1 MGPGQ
6 IALLIPIVALCIPI
20 VAIVTE
26 HQRKVLELKLRLKG
40 EVPKEL
46 QAELAE
52 LKNQVAEL
60 RDTTTKFDMS
70 FDAAIS
76 RLEERV
82 DRVEGRQYEASATP
96 VIGGVAAT
104 PAPPPAGPAYHTASS
119 AAVEEQPAVLNVGQG
134 GR

>member
-1 MGPGQ
+1 MDPGQ
-6 IALLIPIVALCIPI
+6 IALLIPIVVLFIPI
-20 VAIVTE
+20 VAIVTD

-40 EVPKEL
+40 EVPKEV

-76 RLEERV
+76 RLEDRV
-82 DRVEGRQYEASATP
+82 DRVAGQHYEASAAP
-96 VIGGVAAT
+96 VISGVAAV
-104 PAPPPAGPAYHTASS
+104 PAPPAGPAYQTASFV
-119 AAVEEQPAVLNVGQG
+119 AAEEQPAVLTVGQS